1 MIGRARRGRGLIAA
15 TFLVALLLTVLPMP
29 DWALPYRPPWVA
41 LTLIYWTLAL
51 PERVGVFSAFAVGI
65 LLDVLSV
72 SLLGQ
77 HALSLSVVAYLA
89 LELHQRIRQ
98 FPVLQQTMSVWM
110 LLLVE
115 RLLFLWVLGA
125 TGQPVP
131 GFLYLGGSV
140 TGALLWPWLFVL
152 LRNLRRRF
160 WSG

>member
-131 GFLYLGGSV
+131 GFLYWGGSV